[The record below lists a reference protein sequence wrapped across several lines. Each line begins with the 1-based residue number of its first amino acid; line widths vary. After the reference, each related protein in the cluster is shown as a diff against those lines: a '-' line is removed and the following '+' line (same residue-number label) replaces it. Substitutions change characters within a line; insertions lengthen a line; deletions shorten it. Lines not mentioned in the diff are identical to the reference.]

1 MKHAL
6 CWMVIAGLWAG
17 CGPAENVAPVE
28 GGPILVAEPLFQ
40 GEQIAFAHPESPSA
54 LLLYVER
61 VEEEALAFRLEGA
74 DCDNPLEGVAAP
86 VRDAAVGTDSL
97 PQGRV
102 MAVSRWSAEIDAACT
117 LELRIDGAIERNY
130 VWLRDSPQG
139 CTPCTLP
146 TLPLERDR
154 DMH

>member
-1 MKHAL
+1 MKRIL
-6 CWMVIAGLWAG
+6 LGLGLAGLWAG
-17 CGPAENVAPVE
+17 CGPADEAPPAE
-28 GGPILVAEPLFQ
+28 GGAVIVAEPLFQ
-40 GEQIAFAHPESPSA
+40 GEQLGFMHPESPSA